1 MTDSWGIDRHS
12 VGVSTA
18 TLDPTLISP
27 RGRAARATL
36 IGLIQEQVMRIA
48 MLRAQL
54 AAGEPIRADLAAELH
69 ELELLQD
76 RLDEPK

>member
-1 MTDSWGIDRHS
+1 M
-12 VGVSTA
+12 
-18 TLDPTLISP
+18 
-27 RGRAARATL
+27 L

-54 AAGEPIRADLAAELH
+54 AAGEPVRGDLATELH

-76 RLDEPK
+76 RLDDRT

>member
-1 MTDSWGIDRHS
+1 
-12 VGVSTA
+12 VSTA
-18 TLDPTLISP
+18 TLDPTQISP

-36 IGLIQEQVMRIA
+36 IGLIQEQVVRIA
-48 MLRAQL
+48 MLRAQI
-54 AAGEPIRADLAAELH
+54 AAGEPVRGDLATELR

>member
-1 MTDSWGIDRHS
+1 M
-12 VGVSTA
+12 STA

-27 RGRAARATL
+27 RGRAERATL

-48 MLRAQL
+48 MLRAQI
-54 AAGEPIRADLAAELH
+54 AAGEPVRGDYAAELH

-76 RLDEPK
+76 RLDEPKRDINGV